1 MKKVTKLGE
10 NPMMSAEK
18 LRLALLSK
26 RAPKDKNGKLI
37 KVAPKHELNDQA
49 ALYLALKDRKSRK
62 G

>member
-1 MKKVTKLGE
+1 
-10 NPMMSAEK
+10 

>member
-10 NPMMSAEK
+10 NPMLSAEK
-18 LRLALLSK
+18 LRLALLSE

-37 KVAPKHELNDQA
+37 KVAQKNELNDPA